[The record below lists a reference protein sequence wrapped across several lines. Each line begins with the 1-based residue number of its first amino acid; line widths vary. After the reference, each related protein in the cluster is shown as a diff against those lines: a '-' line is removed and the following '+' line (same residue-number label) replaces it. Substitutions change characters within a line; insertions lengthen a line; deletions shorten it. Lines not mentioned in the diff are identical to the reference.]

1 MVTRE
6 QFATDWLA
14 GLGVPPYEGGLVA
27 LVNLMYA
34 EGSRA
39 ANNPDDTTQSE
50 PGATLFNTFDG
61 SLHVWNFPTYE
72 EGITAAVQTMRNGNN
87 TEVVNALTARL
98 SAEVVTEAL
107 ISHSSWSSAG
117 ALYRETLPH
126 TQQNFKEVASVQVA
140 GSQAQPAEGTPSEEH
155 TETPAEE
162 HVEDPPAPPAESE
175 AHETDIPLQP
185 PDTEVAKV
193 EDAIA
198 AQAKVV
204 DADAVAGKAAALR
217 ATIAQ
222 LETHLSELEALVQ

>member
-1 MVTRE
+1 MATRE

-34 EGSRA
+34 EDSRA

-50 PGATLFNTFDG
+50 PGATPFNTFDG

-72 EGITAAVQTMRNGNN
+72 EGVTAAVQTMRNGDN
-87 TEVVNALTARL
+87 TDVINALTVRL

-140 GSQAQPAEGTPSEEH
+140 GSQAQPAEGTPAEEK
-155 TETPAEE
+155 TETPTEE
-162 HVEDPPAPPAESE
+162 KVEDPPAPAAEESPAEE
-175 AHETDIPLQP
+175 AHETPKAEETENVESAISAQDATITA
-185 PDTEVAKV
+185 DT
-193 EDAIA
+193 D
-198 AQAKVV
+198 Q
-204 DADAVAGKAAALR
+204 GKLAAARMTFAKLMVHI
-217 ATIAQ
+217 T
-222 LETHLSELEALVQ
+222 ELEDLLK